1 MERQEHVIFREVQR
15 PRQIW
20 VWVLILMI
28 AAFMW
33 FSFIKQV
40 IFGIPVGD
48 NPAPDVIMVILWLFF
63 GIVFP
68 LCLLGFMKLITEV
81 RKDGLYIRYV
91 PFHVRYKS
99 FLFEDMVNYK
109 VITYHPLGRFAGWG
123 IRFNLKGE
131 TAYNMSGNQ
140 GIELQLTDNTV
151 VIGSQNPDGLVQAL
165 DSAQE
170 TQVRW

>member
-20 VWVLILMI
+20 VWVLILLN

-48 NPAPDVIMVILWLFF
+48 NPAPDVLLVFLWLVF

-81 RKDGLYIRYV
+81 RRDGLYIRYV
-91 PFHVRYKS
+91 PFHVHYKS
-99 FLFEDMVNYK
+99 FLFKDMV
-109 VITYHPLGRFAGWG
+109 
-123 IRFNLKGE
+123 
-131 TAYNMSGNQ
+131 
-140 GIELQLTDNTV
+140 
-151 VIGSQNPDGLVQAL
+151 
-165 DSAQE
+165 
-170 TQVRW
+170 

>member
-48 NPAPDVIMVILWLFF
+48 NPAPDVIMVILWLIF

-109 VITYHPLGRFAGWG
+109 VITYHPLGRFGGWG

-170 TQVRW
+170 TRVRW